1 MWHEK
6 EERLGLSGRRGWI
19 SNATFAFS
27 PPWCSPGQYSELVGR
42 LIEYAISLALLITVI
57 M

>member
-6 EERLGLSGRRGWI
+6 EERLGLSGGRGWI

-27 PPWCSPGQYSELVGR
+27 PTVVHPGQYSELVGR
-42 LIEYAISLALLITVI
+42 LIEYAISLAPLFTVI